1 MALIFLHTKAG
12 RSKCTKVSLFSLKKE
27 TMHMMRATDEVNPA
41 MRIMPQKLLRSML
54 FEETELV
61 SSGQLGVCPNHAF
74 SN

>member
-1 MALIFLHTKAG
+1 
-12 RSKCTKVSLFSLKKE
+12 
-27 TMHMMRATDEVNPA
+27 MHMMRATDEATPA
-41 MRIMPQKLLRSML
+41 MRNRPQKLLRPML

>member
-1 MALIFLHTKAG
+1 
-12 RSKCTKVSLFSLKKE
+12 
-27 TMHMMRATDEVNPA
+27 MHMMRAIDEATPTVRN
-41 MRIMPQKLLRSML
+41 RPQKLLRPML